1 MPGLFHAKIADC
13 HGLLTTH
20 FGVSSI
26 QSPGS
31 LAFHNTCLDRI
42 PIVLSSLPS
51 FRVSRDLILV
61 SLYARVLHCLLL
73 VSGTDSIKE
82 YTEKFTSLDD
92 LRKHSQEIFDV
103 YANADHVEELREPRQ
118 IAELKKLDRAKLQQ
132 ELDSQ
137 TARANKRVPAGST
150 SATSTAPPRTSV
162 PVPEPPIDIEDLP
175 IDQRGD
181 QVLEN
186 GKLFIRD
193 ALFTRLFTDAIKSG
207 DSGLIIS
214 VLKIWSA
221 AFRGSGRAKY
231 THEMLHLFH
240 NLVNVWSK
248 ELR

>member
-1 MPGLFHAKIADC
+1 MK
-13 HGLLTTH
+13 TH
-20 FGVSSI
+20 CPDARPFPCKDRRLSWPSHHTFWRLVYSE
-26 QSPGS
+26 PWS

-51 FRVSRDLILV
+51 FGFHATSFWFLSTL
-61 SLYARVLHCLLL
+61 RVLHCLLL

-207 DSGLIIS
+207 G
-214 VLKIWSA
+214 
-221 AFRGSGRAKY
+221 FRPDHFGSQD
-231 THEMLHLFH
+231 
-240 NLVNVWSK
+240 LVS
-248 ELR
+248 RFQR